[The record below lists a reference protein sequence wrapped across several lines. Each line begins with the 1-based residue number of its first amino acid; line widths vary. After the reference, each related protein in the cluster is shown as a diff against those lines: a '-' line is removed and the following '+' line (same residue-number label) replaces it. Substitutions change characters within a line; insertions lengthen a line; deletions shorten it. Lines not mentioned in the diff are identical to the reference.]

1 MLTLPAELVAVL
13 VPFTPLFTQ
22 PSFSHLQVLV
32 MGALLT
38 PGQRTVASCLRAAG
52 HAADPHFTNFH
63 RFLNRARWSSLTGA
77 RTLYLLLVKTFVPS
91 GPILLG
97 LDDTIERRRG
107 EKIKARGIYRD
118 PVRSS
123 HGHFVKCGG
132 LRWLG
137 LMLLAQVP
145 FAAQVWALPFL
156 TALCPSQ
163 RYSEHHRPMR
173 GHKKLTDWARQMVL
187 QVHRWMPWR
196 QLIVVADSSFA
207 VVELLAAWIR
217 QPNAITA
224 ITRLRMDAAIY
235 EPPPPPQPGRRG
247 RPPKTGKRLPTPT
260 SLLHAQT
267 TQWHQLKLPQ
277 WYSQGKHQGN
287 DTDNEKER
295 VLEVA
300 TGTAV
305 WTGSGKPVVPIR
317 WVLIRDPR
325 GEFQPQA
332 LLCTDLALNPEQI
345 VTYFVRRWRL
355 EVTFREVREHLG
367 VETQRQ
373 WSDAAIARTT
383 PLLLALYSVVTL
395 VAHRLVQAQSPVTRH
410 RRVRTSAWYHKSEP
424 TFSDA
429 LAWVRHTIWFS
440 NLPQPEIQHENNF
453 CSSRAECDVQKMRQA
468 IMDTMTDLLCYAR

>member
-1 MLTLPAELVAVL
+1 MLTLPCELVAVL
-13 VPFTPLFTQ
+13 VPFEPLFTQ
-22 PSFSHLQVLV
+22 PSLRHLQVLM
-32 MGALLT
+32 MGAILSL
-38 PGQRTVASCLRAAG
+38 GQRTVASCLRATG
-52 HAADPHFTNFH
+52 YTDDPHFTNFH
-63 RFLNRARWSSLTGA
+63 RFLNRARWSPRAGA
-77 RTLYLLLVKTFVPS
+77 RILYLLLVQTFVPS

-123 HGHFVKCGG
+123 HGHFVKCHG

-137 LMLLAQVP
+137 LMLLAPVP
-145 FAAQVWALPFL
+145 FAARVWALPFL
-156 TALCPSQ
+156 TTLCPSQ
-163 RYSEHHRPMR
+163 RYFEQHRSPR
-173 GHKKLTDWARQMVL
+173 ATKKLSDWARQMVL
-187 QVHRWMPWR
+187 QVRRWIPWR

-217 QPNAITA
+217 QPNPITA

-235 EPPPPPQPGRRG
+235 EPAPPHQPGQRG
-247 RPPKTGKRLPTPT
+247 RRRKTGNRLPTPA
-260 SLLHAQT
+260 SLLHEET
-267 TQWHQLKLPQ
+267 TCWRELTLTQW
-277 WYSQGKHQGN
+277 Y
-287 DTDNEKER
+287 DNGSNEER

-305 WTGSGKPVVPIR
+305 WSGSGKPVVPIR

-325 GEFQPQA
+325 GEFKPQA
-332 LLCTDLALNPEQI
+332 LLSTDLTLEPEQI
-345 VTYFVRRWRL
+345 VAYFVRRWQL
-355 EVTFREVREHLG
+355 EVTFHEVREHLG

-373 WSDAAIARTT
+373 WSDNAITRTT
-383 PLLLALYSVVTL
+383 PLLLALYSLVTL
-395 VAHRLVQAQSPVTRH
+395 VAHRLVKAKAPITRR
-410 RRVRTSAWYHKSEP
+410 RRVRQSAWYHKSEP

-453 CSSRAECDVQKMRQA
+453 CSSRAECDAQKMRQA